1 MPRTV
6 TWLLA
11 TMAGVLMLGVPA
23 AHAAKTQRA
32 VISWSA
38 AADVDLHVYDAR
50 GHHAFH
56 GAEHAIPAAVLSADS
71 LSSGSESFTD
81 RPHRSIRPFG
91 YDVCFS
97 GGQPTDVAVDMTW
110 IDEAGGSHKQRF
122 TLARPGDC
130 EGFGAVALIAR
141 DSDHDGVFDASD
153 NCPRAANADQADAD
167 GDGGG
172 DAWEPAPTPT
182 TSPTPTLSP
191 TPTPLPPIVEGAG
204 PVPVLGKSVVARAV
218 AGTIRVK
225 RKGGRFHLLRTSQS
239 IPLGST
245 VDATTGKVQI
255 TAASGPG
262 GATQSGR
269 FFQGAFVVT
278 QTRGA
283 KPITRLALS
292 GALQCGPTGTA
303 SASARRRRVRRLW
316 GDGHGRFRTR
326 GRHGAATVRGTKWLT
341 EDRCDGTLVRV
352 RRGVGLVRDFTRKKT
367 VRVKQGGS
375 YLARAR
381 RTR

>member
-38 AADVDLHVYDAR
+38 AADIDLHVYDAR

-110 IDEAGGSHKQRF
+110 IDEAGGAHKQRF

-167 GDGGG
+167 GDGVG
-172 DAWEPAPTPT
+172 DACEPAPTPT
-182 TSPTPTLSP
+182 TSPTPTP
-191 TPTPLPPIVEGAG
+191 TPQPPIVEDTG
-204 PVPVLGKSVVARAV
+204 PAPVLGKSVVARAV
-218 AGTIRVK
+218 TGTIRVK
-225 RKGGRFHLLRTSQS
+225 RKGGRF
-239 IPLGST
+239 
-245 VDATTGKVQI
+245 
-255 TAASGPG
+255 
-262 GATQSGR
+262 
-269 FFQGAFVVT
+269 
-278 QTRGA
+278 
-283 KPITRLALS
+283 
-292 GALQCGPTGTA
+292 
-303 SASARRRRVRRLW
+303 
-316 GDGHGRFRTR
+316 
-326 GRHGAATVRGTKWLT
+326 
-341 EDRCDGTLVRV
+341 
-352 RRGVGLVRDFTRKKT
+352 
-367 VRVKQGGS
+367 
-375 YLARAR
+375 
-381 RTR
+381 